1 MLATPRARR
10 SPLTHLLQ
18 LTVLSPQDE
27 LVGVHDFVAWGSASK
42 DLSDMWLGRSPE
54 LEIGLFTACY
64 VTRGIYVRRRVPSSV
79 DACRRHVSLA

>member
-1 MLATPRARR
+1 M
-10 SPLTHLLQ
+10 
-18 LTVLSPQDE
+18 SPQDE

-64 VTRGIYVRRRVPSSV
+64 VTRGIYVRRHVTSSA
-79 DACRRHVSLA
+79 DAGRLRVSLA